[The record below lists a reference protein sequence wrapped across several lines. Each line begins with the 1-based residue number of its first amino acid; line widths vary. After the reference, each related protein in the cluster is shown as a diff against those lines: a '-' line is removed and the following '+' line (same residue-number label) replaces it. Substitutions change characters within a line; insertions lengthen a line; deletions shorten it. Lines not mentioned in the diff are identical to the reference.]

1 MCFFVS
7 DACIYDKLI
16 LSSEFCQQGTCSVCL
31 VNKRMSYVRRKVTDR
46 IVLNCVV
53 HKQVPGLWL
62 NVPKHT
68 FILSLQVQK
77 LCDKQK
83 LHMMNY
89 FMNLMLSQSIQNM
102 ISQEKS
108 AMQCYVKR
116 CMQKACMC
124 KITKPCHF
132 INSSF
137 MAFNLSIMAWN
148 EYRFKR

>member
-46 IVLNCVV
+46 IVLNCIV
-53 HKQVPGLWL
+53 HKQVPGLWS
-62 NVPKHT
+62 NVPT
-68 FILSLQVQK
+68 QSFILSLQVQK

-89 FMNLMLSQSIQNM
+89 FMNLMLSQSIQNV
-102 ISQEKS
+102 ISQEKP

-124 KITKPCHF
+124 NLVI
-132 INSSF
+132 SSILLLW
-137 MAFNLSIMAWN
+137 LSI
-148 EYRFKR
+148 FQ